1 MLKEQVQAAVV
12 ILFQA
17 SDLDKNM
24 LAEALVGSV
33 NEGGGAPVFTAV

>member
-12 ILFQA
+12 VLFQA

-24 LAEALVGSV
+24 PAEALVGSV
-33 NEGGGAPVFTAV
+33 NEGGGSLVFTAV